1 MRQCPRDEV
10 QACYREALA
19 CRDFVSFG
27 QELPKPCNKL
37 RTRVPA
43 IRTFAQPTI
52 QSTLFA
58 CQRKTLLS
66 PLANAA
72 IHGGDIRVS
81 HSLQGVSS
89 QRGAE
94 SATAVQ
100 NQGGAQV
107 RYTLLHV
114 PFKNSLAKMHGRR

>member
-1 MRQCPRDEV
+1 MNF
-10 QACYREALA
+10 L
-19 CRDFVSFG
+19 FVSHG
-27 QELPKPCNKL
+27 ARTQSWKVLVNQLPSSRP
-37 RTRVPA
+37 
-43 IRTFAQPTI
+43 
-52 QSTLFA
+52 SS

-66 PLANAA
+66 PLANAT

-81 HSLQGVSS
+81 HSLQGVSR

-114 PFKNSLAKMHGRR
+114 PFKDSLAEMHGRR